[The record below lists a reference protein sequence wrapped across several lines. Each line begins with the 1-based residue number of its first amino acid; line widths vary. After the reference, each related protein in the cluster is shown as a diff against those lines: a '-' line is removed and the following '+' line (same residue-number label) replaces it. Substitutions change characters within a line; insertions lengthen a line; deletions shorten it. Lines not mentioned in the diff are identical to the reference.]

1 MLDKQSNGTN
11 VEELW
16 EYQKYLSIKGGQNSY
31 LINFFGKILN
41 LTSVAAWNSQ
51 FST

>member
-16 EYQKYLSIKGGQNSY
+16 EYQKYLSIKGGQNNHKLDICGSLEQSIFY
-31 LINFFGKILN
+31 IG
-41 LTSVAAWNSQ
+41 V
-51 FST
+51 